1 MNTKKLGHLVNLV
14 MDQNK
19 ISMHHFLF
27 STGLPFDF
35 PDHSCLAGLNIAGV
49 SLLPQKGSS
58 GISLNAAVVPSKRMW
73 EGGE

>member
-49 SLLPQKGSS
+49 SLVPQKGMQWYKFKCCS
-58 GISLNAAVVPSKRMW
+58 GPQQKNV
-73 EGGE
+73 GGG